1 MGQQVSITC
10 PVCKERK
17 ATYKDVFKAICPD
30 LNTYYNYQ
38 RRYPPFE
45 KFLGP
50 DCLKYMYKSYPLRW
64 ERQSRNT
71 ENTQEPYVYWM
82 FYSCDNCIRIN
93 DPNRPQ
99 KFSEYNPS
107 GVTMWH
113 SQLP

>member
-1 MGQQVSITC
+1 MGQEVSINC

-38 RRYPPFE
+38 IKYPPFE

-64 ERQSRNT
+64 ERNPSNN
-71 ENTQEPYVYWM
+71 EESYVYWI
-82 FYSCDNCIRIN
+82 FYSCDECIFIN
-93 DPNRPQ
+93 DINRNE
-99 KFSEYNPS
+99 KFTEYNPS